1 MVNILKVTDKGKAR
15 QLSATMHQRST
26 HRLYFRKMKNKINT
40 LADNKE
46 LKKIVKQVE
55 RVILDQKLYKKIKPA
70 EDYIFSHRDF
80 NAENILYNKEEA
92 RYYVLD
98 WSSYGLGLKGSDA
111 AKLLASYDL
120 AFTEIEE
127 RYLAEVFENVTIV
140 DCIFFA
146 YQLIIEWIKKLTGT
160 NMKQQ
165 VSQCIL
171 PAAQY
176 IEKQNTQV

>member
-1 MVNILKVTDKGKAR
+1 M
-15 QLSATMHQRST
+15 
-26 HRLYFRKMKNKINT
+26 
-40 LADNKE
+40 
-46 LKKIVKQVE
+46 
-55 RVILDQKLYKKIKPA
+55 
-70 EDYIFSHRDF
+70 
-80 NAENILYNKEEA
+80 
-92 RYYVLD
+92 
-98 WSSYGLGLKGSDA
+98 KGSDA

-127 RYLAEVFENVTIV
+127 RYLAVVFENVTIV

-165 VSQCIL
+165 VSQYIL
-171 PAAQY
+171 PGAQY